1 MEEEE
6 NLYYKLFTPLSNKQK
21 EDVFQLW
28 MNNIEEDI
36 IIRKQA
42 IKEYCDNNKCDFMMS
57 LYYIFQNIEN
67 KYLCY
72 YNIDQYEKEYKYY
85 DYESLSSFLRKRIV
99 DFLNS
104 GSSLN
109 NEQMVFLNE
118 MLDIIKTKKY
128 YDLSIAN
135 TNNHFDFIDLYID
148 SISCIGVEDDEKDL
162 ESQINALSKFRRK
175 NPEEFINNPLNVP
188 YEISYYYFY
197 PEIEKNM
204 YYKIPNSQESYLLY
218 LEKKEKNNHN
228 FTNFQSIFEV
238 ISDNGTIR
246 IEYLNELITN
256 LSKDYS
262 IVLIEGLIDETKNHI
277 NDRIIKYICKETGR
291 NQEKDDLFFQDFD
304 EVFQEGIDNYF
315 DLGIFDNNNLKLK
328 KLFSKDEFRQ
338 YKFILDRLR
347 EIRNEKDGVKNKERP
362 ILSNE
367 STNQNGLN
375 QLQTNKEYTKEKQTQ
390 FNSIYNTKELK
401 DIFEKSIKEGLFK
414 DDTRFEDFFYVFGG
428 GEKPEDFK
436 KLVWIKK
443 ALSQKVNKRLLIYY
457 FMKIYKLKREEVL
470 SPFIQF
476 INERIITGENIINL
490 GSKPDIN
497 YNPKELKGIF
507 PE

>member
-347 EIRNEKDGVKNKERP
+347 EIRDEKDGVKKKENKA
-362 ILSNE
+362 LSND
-367 STNQNGLN
+367 SS
-375 QLQTNKEYTKEKQTQ
+375 NKHTQIQPNIINETYKEKQTHNIQ
-390 FNSIYNTKELK
+390 KNKEEPKTEDKYNYEEMTEKLEPFIKNITPSILKNVIENKCLPNKETQTLRMDK
-401 DIFEKSIKEGLFK
+401 DNKSNIVRFADCFDISIPQINKIFEIIVQNNDRNKES
-414 DDTRFEDFFYVFGG
+414 RSDFF
-428 GEKPEDFK
+428 
-436 KLVWIKK
+436 I
-443 ALSQKVNKRLLIYY
+443 LL
-457 FMKIYKLKREEVL
+457 R
-470 SPFIQF
+470 S
-476 INERIITGENIINL
+476 
-490 GSKPDIN
+490 
-497 YNPKELKGIF
+497 YNPNLYKKE
-507 PE
+507 